1 MRVSSQLL
9 GAVVGV
15 TMLALLVYGVLAY
28 WLTQNADVQKRL
40 ELLNHFGAEIADRLA
55 EAAEAPDPRLLER
68 LRKQLAPSHTI
79 LLWKAGAHAPVVAAE
94 PGSGEPLLRAIVARH
109 GATPLPATTQA
120 GHENYPGGDYLWVQT
135 PLPDRPQ
142 AALLILEPYG
152 ESPIASTLRSRLI
165 VSGIAIL
172 WIAVWVALFL
182 SSRISRR
189 LEEKNQAL
197 RHQALHDELTGLP
210 NRNLLLDRL
219 RQARSAAQRH
229 GLPFAL
235 FLMDLNRFKEVNDT
249 LGHHFG
255 DRLLQEVGERLGA
268 SLRENDSIARLGGDE
283 FAMLLPETDRHGAT
297 VCASRIHQVLQQ
309 PFDIEGVRIEAGA
322 SIGIAL
328 YPEHGEDP
336 ATLLQH
342 ADVAMYQA
350 KRSGGFAFYDP
361 GQDSHSVRRLRLMG
375 ELRSAIEQGQLF
387 LHYQPMLDLRRG
399 APAALEVLTRWQHP
413 ALGRVA
419 PDEFIPMAEQTG
431 TIHALTVWS
440 LQQALRE
447 DPAPDLILSLNLSP
461 QCLQDTAL
469 PDAIGALL
477 AEHDFPATRL
487 QLEITENALMHDLQ
501 RARQL
506 LNRLHGMGIRLAI
519 DDFGTGFSSL
529 AYLREL
535 PFDELKIDKS
545 FVMDMAEE
553 NNLAIVRT
561 IIDLGHNLHYQVVAE
576 GVEEPLGLE
585 RLRALGCDR
594 VQGYLFSRPQPADA
608 LRDWLREG
616 AWRQVGRAASGRA

>member
-1 MRVSSQLL
+1 MRVSRQLL
-9 GAVVGV
+9 GAVIGV

-28 WLTQNADVQKRL
+28 WLTQNADLQKRL
-40 ELLNHFGAEIADRLA
+40 ELLGQIGQEIAQRLA
-55 EAAEAPDPRLLER
+55 DTKGTPAPHTLER
-68 LRKQLAPSHTI
+68 LRSQLAPAHSV
-79 LLWKAGAHAPVVAAE
+79 LLWETGNEALVIAADPQTDE
-94 PGSGEPLLRAIVARH
+94 ALLTALLSWQQNRQSRE
-109 GATPLPATTQA
+109 ATEE
-120 GHENYPGGDYLWVQT
+120 GRFDSPGGDYLWVQS
-135 PLPDRPQ
+135 PLPGR
-142 AALLILEPYG
+142 AEEALLLLEPYG
-152 ESPIASTLRSRLI
+152 ESPSASTLRSRLV

-182 SSRISRR
+182 SARISRR

-255 DRLLQEVGERLGA
+255 DRLLQQVGKRLGA

-283 FAMLLPETDRHGAT
+283 FAMLLPETDRHGAS
-297 VCASRIHQVLQQ
+297 VCAGRIHQVLQH

-336 ATLLQH
+336 ASLLQH

-350 KRSGGFAFYDP
+350 KRSGGYAFYDP

-375 ELRSAIEQGQLF
+375 ELRSAIEQGQLH

-399 APAALEVLTRWQHP
+399 EPAALEVLSRWRHP
-413 ALGRVA
+413 DLGSVT

-447 DPAPDLILSLNLSP
+447 DPAPDLTLSLNLSP
-461 QCLQDTAL
+461 QCLQDAAL
-469 PDAIGALL
+469 PEAIADLL
-477 AEHDFPATRL
+477 ARFDFPATRL
-487 QLEITENALMHDLQ
+487 QLEITENAVMHDLQ

-506 LNRLHGMGIRLAI
+506 LNRLHDLGIRLAI

-545 FVMDMAEE
+545 FVIDMAEE

-594 VQGYLFSRPQPADA
+594 VQGFLFSRPQPADA

-616 AWRQVGRAASGRA
+616 AWRQTGRAASRGA

>member
-40 ELLNHFGAEIADRLA
+40 ELLNQIGLEIGQRLA
-55 EAAEAPDPRLLER
+55 ETTETPRQYALDR
-68 LRKQLAPSHTI
+68 LHRQLAPARSLLFWESEHRI
-79 LLWKAGAHAPVVAAE
+79 LLMSGASRIKTGRLADILAWHQSQMPSETGDGGHTDAG
-94 PGSGEPLLRAIVARH
+94 S
-109 GATPLPATTQA
+109 
-120 GHENYPGGDYLWVQT
+120 GDYLWVRL
-135 PLPDRPQ
+135 PLPGRP
-142 AALLILEPYG
+142 AESLLLIEPYG

-182 SSRISRR
+182 SARITRR